1 MKPEDLFL
9 AIGSVEDSRLARS
22 EMSVSSREKQEDRT
36 MNVRPTRI
44 IRNIMVAAILVSMLA
59 VTAYAVTGFLI
70 FDSPEEMITTIFGD
84 QTGFDHSEGSIRPD
98 PYGPPT
104 GILVEPT
111 FDRMPADETVIA
123 EDITPYVDAVG
134 QSIQFNGYTLTVDAF
149 MYDSATKC
157 GFVTY
162 LLENPNGVSGYKLQS
177 NGEIWYEG
185 VPDIVDVNLYGY
197 PFIIQEKT
205 TDTCLAATYYFQNDH
220 RWGENLE
227 LSFSAE
233 EPVLEPE
240 ETTKILKELEA
251 DFRKNLT
258 PEQAVE
264 EAIKQIGRSIFEENT
279 QRLPDGMEMDME
291 TYRQDYA
298 YTVLTHLQF
307 QKQYQTAENRLVI
320 SLPENEPMPSVHA
333 EKGSIVVT
341 PISMQIDVTDL
352 TFLHE
357 VLGEQVRVHADN
369 VDTVIICFKDG
380 TEYVV
385 EDGYTLN
392 YTFALCSSA
401 TEWEEDNYNMLTYM
415 FNRIIDI
422 DEIASVV
429 LNGVELPIDQ

>member
-1 MKPEDLFL
+1 MRPEDLFL
-9 AIGSVEDSRLARS
+9 AIGAVEETRLARS
-22 EMSVSSREKQEDRT
+22 ELSVSSEKKQEDRK
-36 MNVRPTRI
+36 MKVKPTRI
-44 IRNIMVAAILVSMLA
+44 LRNLLIAALLVSMLA

-70 FDSPEEMITTIFGD
+70 YDSPEEMIAAIFGD
-84 QTGFDHSEGSIRPD
+84 ETGFDHNEGSIRPD
-98 PYGPPT
+98 PNGPPT

-111 FDRMPADETVIA
+111 FDRVAADEAVVA
-123 EDITPYVDAVG
+123 EDVAPYVDPVG
-134 QSIQFNGYTLTVDAF
+134 QSIFFDGYTLTVDSF

-162 LLENPNGVSGYKLQS
+162 LLENPSGVSEYKLGT

-185 VPDIVDVNLYGY
+185 VPDIVDANLYGY

-205 TDTCLAATYYFQNDH
+205 TDTCLAATYYFKNDN
-220 RWGENLE
+220 RWGDNLE

-240 ETTKILKELEA
+240 ETTKLLKELEA

-258 PEQAVE
+258 PAQAIE
-264 EAIKQIGRSIFEENT
+264 EAIKQIGRAIFEENT
-279 QRLPDGMEMDME
+279 RHLPDGMEMDME
-291 TYRQDYA
+291 TYQQDYA
-298 YTVLTHLQF
+298 YQVLTHLQF
-307 QKQYQTAENRLVI
+307 QRQYQTTENRLVI
-320 SLPENEPMPSVHA
+320 PLPENNPMPNIHA
-333 EKGSIVVT
+333 GNDGITVT

-357 VLGEQVRVHADN
+357 VQDGQVRVHADN
-369 VDTVIICFKDG
+369 VDTVVIRYKDG
-380 TEYVV
+380 TEYMV
-385 EDGYTLN
+385 EDGYILN

-422 DEIASVV
+422 DEVAAVII
-429 LNGVELPIDQ
+429 NGTELPVD